1 MQDDKIHKLMRCHA
15 FSLLQANCYE
25 NRAERRVTLLF
36 KPGDIIH
43 NRYIIKK
50 KIGEGGMSEVYA
62 AYDTA
67 GDRLAALKCSMG
79 NMPAAREYHIMK
91 TLDHAGIPK
100 AYELFVHNGIVV
112 MSLEYIEGV
121 TLSGIVRAAG
131 KSLSPYSYEE
141 LIHIIISICM
151 TADYLHRE
159 KGILY
164 LDFKPS
170 NIIAGSRG
178 IYLIDFGAAM
188 DVDSA
193 RKGKGVAIYGTKEY
207 AAPEQMKAVHTIDV
221 RTDIYQIGAVT
232 DYIIKSAG
240 IRDRAVKSI
249 AKRCMCKRMSGRYAS
264 AGEAAMLLAGCIN
277 YNGIICVKKVQKL

>member
-1 MQDDKIHKLMRCHA
+1 MLSVCFRRIVWK
-15 FSLLQANCYE
+15 
-25 NRAERRVTLLF
+25 NRAERRVIILL

-67 GDRLAALKCSMG
+67 GDRLTALKCSMS
-79 NMPAAREYHIMK
+79 NMPAAREYYIMK
-91 TLDHAGIPK
+91 TLDYPGIPR
-100 AYELFVHNGIVV
+100 AYELFVHNGIVI

-121 TLSGIVRAAG
+121 TLSGLVRAAG
-131 KSLSPYSYEE
+131 KSVSPYPYEE

-178 IYLIDFGAAM
+178 IYLIDYGAAT

-193 RKGKGVAIYGTKEY
+193 RKGKGIAIYGTKEY
-207 AAPEQMKAVHTIDV
+207 AAPEQMKAVHKIDA

-232 DYIIKSAG
+232 DYIIKSTG
-240 IRDRAVKSI
+240 IRDRAVKAI
-249 AKRCMCKRMSGRYAS
+249 VKRCMNKRMQGRYAS
-264 AGEAAMLLAGCIN
+264 AGEVAMLLAGCIS
-277 YNGIICVKKVQKL
+277 YSGIICEKKVQNS

>member
-1 MQDDKIHKLMRCHA
+1 MLSVCYMRIA
-15 FSLLQANCYE
+15 WK
-25 NRAERRVTLLF
+25 NRAERRVALLF

-67 GDRLAALKCSMG
+67 GDRLTALKCSMSNM
-79 NMPAAREYHIMK
+79 NMPASREYHIMK
-91 TLDHAGIPK
+91 TLDYPGIPR
-100 AYELFVHNGIVV
+100 AYELFVHDGIVI

-121 TLSGIVRAAG
+121 TLSGLVRAAG
-131 KSLSPYSYEE
+131 KSVSPYTYEE

-170 NIIAGSRG
+170 NIIVGGKG
-178 IYLIDFGAAM
+178 IYLIDYGAAT

-207 AAPEQMKAVHTIDV
+207 AAPEQMRAVHTIDA
-221 RTDIYQIGAVT
+221 RTDIYQIGALT

-240 IRDRAVKSI
+240 IRDRVVKAI
-249 AKRCMCKRMSGRYAS
+249 VKRCMNKRMQGRYAS
-264 AGEAAMLLAGCIN
+264 AGEVAMLLAGCIN
-277 YNGIICVKKVQKL
+277 YSGIICEKKCKNLENVVQC

>member
-1 MQDDKIHKLMRCHA
+1 MIPE
-15 FSLLQANCYE
+15 NCV
-25 NRAERRVTLLF
+25 ERRVTLLF

-43 NRYIIKK
+43 NKYIIKK

-67 GDRLAALKCSMG
+67 GDRLAALKCSMS

-91 TLDHAGIPK
+91 SLDYPGIPR
-100 AYELFVHNGIVV
+100 AYELFVHDGIII

-121 TLSGIVRAAG
+121 TLSGLVRAAG
-131 KSLSPYSYEE
+131 KSVSPYPYEK

-151 TADYLHRE
+151 TVDYLHRE

-170 NIIAGSRG
+170 NIIVGDKG
-178 IYLIDFGAAM
+178 IYLIDYGAAT
-188 DVDSA
+188 DIDSA
-193 RKGKGVAIYGTKEY
+193 RKGTGIAIYGTKEY
-207 AAPEQMKAVHTIDV
+207 AAPEQMKAVHTIDT

-240 IRDRAVKSI
+240 IRDRAVKAI
-249 AKRCMCKRMSGRYAS
+249 AKRCMNKRMQGRYAS
-264 AGEAAMLLAGCIN
+264 AEEVAMLFAGCIN
-277 YNGIICVKKVQKL
+277 YNGIICVKKVQKS